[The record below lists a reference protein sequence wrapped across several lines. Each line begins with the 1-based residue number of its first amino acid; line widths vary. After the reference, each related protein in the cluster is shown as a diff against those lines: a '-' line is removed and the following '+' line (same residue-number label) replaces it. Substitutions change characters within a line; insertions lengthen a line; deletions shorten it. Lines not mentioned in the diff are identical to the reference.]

1 MAYAYLSQAE
11 WLQWGAVIC
20 ASLLAASWDLRKRR
34 IPNWLTL
41 GVFVGGIV
49 TSVLVG
55 GWVGLWSAIGASFLL
70 ASPYVVLFVF
80 AGGGAGDAKMMG
92 AIGMWLGLEAGLP
105 VLFAVVVTGGVFG
118 LANLALHRQ
127 LRPAFARIGAA
138 FYVMGL
144 ALCSGRKGWEL
155 IKPDP
160 DADSTK
166 AVDERLKMPYGPAI
180 FVGVCIAALWVRV
193 WNG

>member
-1 MAYAYLSQAE
+1 MDFSSDTTVV
-11 WLQWGAVIC
+11 QWGVVLG
-20 ASLLAASWDLRKRR
+20 ASLAAALVDVRQRR
-34 IPNWLTL
+34 IPNILVFPLVVTGLLYAVLSDGFGAL
-41 GVFVGGIV
+41 GESLAACF
-49 TSVLVG
+49 LVA
-55 GWVGLWSAIGASFLL
+55 L
-70 ASPYVVLFVF
+70 PYVLLFVF

-92 AIGMWLGLEAGLP
+92 GIGAWLGLQAGIVAL
-105 VLFAVVVTGGVFG
+105 VAVAATGAVFG
-118 LANLALHRQ
+118 MINIMLKGR

-138 FYVMGL
+138 FYVMFV

-166 AVDERLKMPYGPAI
+166 AGDERLKMPYGPAI